1 MLRSLLSV
9 PDHISASVMTNYF
22 HSLDYDPKNVLVC
35 NDCLDSQLAVRD
47 RFNSLTSGGEHT
59 AVLEVKFEVISE

>member
-1 MLRSLLSV
+1 
-9 PDHISASVMTNYF
+9 MTNYF

-47 RFNSLTSGGEHT
+47 RFNSLTPGGEHT